1 MIKQIQSLFNY
12 RYSLIVLS
20 YHIDKNCL
28 SHQFDKRKA
37 FFCRLKKGYS
47 NQKNMQ
53 MLIGKGF

>member
-20 YHIDKNCL
+20 YHIDKNVL
-28 SHQFDKRKA
+28 VINLTNARH
-37 FFCRLKKGYS
+37 FFSRLKKGYS

>member
-37 FFCRLKKGYS
+37 FFFPIEKGIFKSKKYA
-47 NQKNMQ
+47 NVDW
-53 MLIGKGF
+53 